1 MRGKKPYLETV
12 SARRSIGEG
21 ARMADTRI
29 FAFLRW
35 LGKLIS
41 WGMPLPL
48 AIEVASQDLGNS
60 RLGKAIRRVKRALER
75 GTPFSLALSRE
86 TSVFPPFHAAAIAE
100 AEKRGNLAS
109 ALRSLWRDT
118 EKSAAASALI
128 RGASL
133 YPIVATVAGLLGI
146 LVGAF
151 LITPLAL
158 LPARGLLEVLEGFD
172 TTLTTPELLLSWWV
186 KFVGE
191 HGVGIL
197 LFLCGGFTLVL
208 LGPSLVR
215 SQRQGSFLFGRRKPR
230 LPLYEPGSNLTIFC
244 ETLGTY
250 FKYGLSLSE
259 GLAAA
264 QRAVSSKTFREN
276 ISRLARDSEPGSALW
291 ESMEKS
297 RLFPRTLVRAVAAG
311 ESRGQPGN
319 ALLEMADFY
328 REGAENS
335 AQKSARWMEGV
346 LAFLVVLFGLLT
358 VGAVVSTVFMFLLH
372 FWR

>member
-1 MRGKKPYLETV
+1 
-12 SARRSIGEG
+12 
-21 ARMADTRI
+21 MADTRI
-29 FAFLRW
+29 FVFLRW

-41 WGMPLPL
+41 CGMPLPL
-48 AIEVASQDLGNS
+48 AIEVASQDLGDS
-60 RLGKAIRRVKRALER
+60 RLGKAIRRVKRSLEH

-86 TSVFPPFHAAAIAE
+86 SSLFPPFCVAAIAE

-109 ALRSLWRDT
+109 ALEGLWKNA
-118 EKSAAASALI
+118 EESAAARRLI
-128 RGASL
+128 EGASL
-133 YPIVATVAGLLGI
+133 YPIVGTAAGLLII

-158 LPARGLLEVLEGFD
+158 LPARGLLEVLEGFA
-172 TTLTTPELLLSWWV
+172 TTLATPGLLLSWWV
-186 KFVGE
+186 KVVAE
-191 HGVGIL
+191 HTPAIL
-197 LFLCGGFTLVL
+197 LFLCGGFALVL

-230 LPLYEPGSNLTIFC
+230 LPLHGQGNNLIVFC
-244 ETLGTY
+244 TTLGTY
-250 FKYGLSLSE
+250 LKYGLSLNE

-264 QRAVSSKTFREN
+264 QRAVSSKTFRKN
-276 ISRLARDSEPGSALW
+276 IARLARDSETGPALS
-291 ESMEKS
+291 ESMRKS
-297 RLFPRTLVRAVAAG
+297 GFFPRSLIRAAAAG
-311 ESRGQPGN
+311 ESRAQLDD

-328 REGAENS
+328 REEAENS

-358 VGAVVSTVFMFLLH
+358 VATVLSTALTSLLF